1 MRAGA
6 PVRRERIAGPE
17 PIVNT
22 PRNIEYLL
30 EEIITLPS
38 LPATLARIIQLL
50 NDPESSLSD
59 VGKAITQDPAI
70 ALKTL
75 RLANSAAYGLR
86 EHVTSVEHAVALL
99 GAKVIQNLVLTA
111 TVFDTLSHSAG
122 LVFQHSIAAG
132 LAARAVLRVGRIRLP
147 LQPDEAFVYGL
158 LHDIGK
164 IILED
169 YMAED
174 LMQAE
179 EVSRSRRIPAYQVE
193 CEVIG
198 ADHAEVGGRL
208 AMNWRLPESIASAIL
223 AHHDLSRC
231 DNDDSRRYAA
241 LLNVADAMCI
251 EAGLPSYEGAVVG
264 DSGESWA
271 LLGVESVTIPAIMDD
286 FFASMPEVQE
296 LTEAMS

>member
-1 MRAGA
+1 M
-6 PVRRERIAGPE
+6 
-17 PIVNT
+17 NT
-22 PRNIEYLL
+22 SRDIEFLL

-38 LPATLARIIQLL
+38 LPGALARIVQLL

-59 VGKAITQDPAI
+59 VGKAITQDPAV

-99 GAKVIQNLVLTA
+99 GIKVIHNLVLTA
-111 TVFDTLSHSAG
+111 TVFDTLSRSAG
-122 LVFQHSIAAG
+122 LLYQHSIVAG
-132 LAARAVLRVGRIRLP
+132 LAARAVLRTGRVALA

-169 YMAED
+169 YLSDD
-174 LMQAE
+174 LMEAE
-179 EVSRSRRIPAYQVE
+179 TLSRDRKVPAYQVE
-193 CEVIG
+193 REIIG

-231 DNDDSRRYAA
+231 ENEDSRRLAA
-241 LLNVADAMCI
+241 LLNVADAICI
-251 EAGLPSYEGAVVG
+251 EAGFPSYEGAVAG
-264 DSGESWA
+264 DTSQSWA
-271 LLGVESVTIPAIMDD
+271 LLGVESAKIPAIMDD
-286 FFASMPEVQE
+286 FFASIPEVEE
-296 LTEAMS
+296 LIEAMS

>member
-1 MRAGA
+1 
-6 PVRRERIAGPE
+6 
-17 PIVNT
+17 VNT

-50 NDPESSLSD
+50 NDPESSLAD
-59 VGKAITQDPAI
+59 VGKAITQDPAV

-75 RLANSAAYGLR
+75 RLANSAVYGLR

-99 GAKVIQNLVLTA
+99 GGKVIQNLVLTA
-111 TVFDTLSHSAG
+111 TVFDTLSRSAG
-122 LVFQHSIAAG
+122 VLYRHSIAVG
-132 LAARAVLRVGRIRLP
+132 LAARAVLRTGRLGLP

-169 YMAED
+169 YMSED
-174 LMQAE
+174 LMLAE
-179 EVSRSRRIPAYQVE
+179 EVSRSRHLPAYQVE

-231 DNDDSRRYAA
+231 ENEESRRLAA
-241 LLNVADAMCI
+241 LLNVADAICI
-251 EAGLPSYEGAVVG
+251 EAGLPSYEGAIAG
-264 DSGESWA
+264 DPGESWA
-271 LLGVESVTIPAIMDD
+271 LLGVESVKVPAIMDD

-296 LTEAMS
+296 LTEAMA